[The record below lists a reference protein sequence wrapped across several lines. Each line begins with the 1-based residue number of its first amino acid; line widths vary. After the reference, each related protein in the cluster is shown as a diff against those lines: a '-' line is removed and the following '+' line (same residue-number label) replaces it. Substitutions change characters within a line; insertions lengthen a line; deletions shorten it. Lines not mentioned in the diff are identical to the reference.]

1 MRKCRLNLNMLNV
14 RLLLKKAK
22 KLLNEGDFSAS
33 EEIYKSILK
42 TYPKNKSAVEGLSIL
57 YDASPNF
64 SQDSNSN
71 NTIEET
77 NTEISSLL
85 ASYGFNDDLTREE
98 WSNIFSYHEA
108 KNFSGLQAY
117 ISELLLK
124 KSSLSILHDMAAAI
138 YYDFSEFEKAIR
150 LYRRSLI
157 LDPKSYSANLGIA
170 QAMVSLGHFEEARG
184 HLEVAIELNPSS
196 LKALKYLGATFAS
209 LGKLVEAESIFLR
222 AIESDPKAE
231 HSYIQ
236 LAKLLQKQNKWTE
249 SLTILGK
256 AQNKIGNTEM
266 ILRTLIIAFIKLE
279 RIDEAF
285 EYLDKLLAEHPKL
298 ISFLSMRASL
308 SSYMPEVTPKE
319 QLELAEACAGALEI
333 NARDVYRNWSRSHAR
348 RALKVGFVSGDLY
361 DQVVGR
367 MLLRLLPHLDRSKF
381 ELVAFSTSDREDE
394 ITQKLRKEF
403 SSWIPIKD
411 RHEYRQSAQQI
422 FFEAPDILI
431 DLSGHMENNALPVFA
446 LKPAPLQIS
455 WLGYFGTTGIG
466 AIDYKLVDPYV
477 VPDAMEQFFKEE
489 IFRLPDCFLCP
500 SIPEELDYTYG
511 TNYRFRSGVLFGSVN
526 RFNKIT
532 NSIIRSWSEILNAVP
547 DSQMLLKG
555 RGGDNGEVGQRI
567 LKQFNAQGIKAE
579 RLIFQDRSNLG
590 DYLKV
595 LSEVDIV
602 LDTFPFT
609 GGVTTTDALWL
620 GTPVL
625 GRIGRDTLVSYQGE
639 SILRNANMEDWIAK
653 NEDDYIKKAIS
664 VASDS
669 EQLSALRRGEETRS
683 IKKSPLFDINRFAKN
698 FECALLEM
706 WDRRASKDFG

>member
-1 MRKCRLNLNMLNV
+1 MLNV

-308 SSYMPEVTPKE
+308 S
-319 QLELAEACAGALEI
+319 
-333 NARDVYRNWSRSHAR
+333 
-348 RALKVGFVSGDLY
+348 
-361 DQVVGR
+361 
-367 MLLRLLPHLDRSKF
+367 
-381 ELVAFSTSDREDE
+381 
-394 ITQKLRKEF
+394 
-403 SSWIPIKD
+403 
-411 RHEYRQSAQQI
+411 
-422 FFEAPDILI
+422 
-431 DLSGHMENNALPVFA
+431 
-446 LKPAPLQIS
+446 
-455 WLGYFGTTGIG
+455 
-466 AIDYKLVDPYV
+466 
-477 VPDAMEQFFKEE
+477 
-489 IFRLPDCFLCP
+489 
-500 SIPEELDYTYG
+500 
-511 TNYRFRSGVLFGSVN
+511 
-526 RFNKIT
+526 
-532 NSIIRSWSEILNAVP
+532 
-547 DSQMLLKG
+547 
-555 RGGDNGEVGQRI
+555 
-567 LKQFNAQGIKAE
+567 
-579 RLIFQDRSNLG
+579 
-590 DYLKV
+590 
-595 LSEVDIV
+595 
-602 LDTFPFT
+602 
-609 GGVTTTDALWL
+609 
-620 GTPVL
+620 
-625 GRIGRDTLVSYQGE
+625 
-639 SILRNANMEDWIAK
+639 
-653 NEDDYIKKAIS
+653 
-664 VASDS
+664 
-669 EQLSALRRGEETRS
+669 
-683 IKKSPLFDINRFAKN
+683 
-698 FECALLEM
+698 
-706 WDRRASKDFG
+706 